1 MIISHVIQME
11 INADRMKHLSV
22 MMMKS
27 RPYEWTMSDQSFLVL
42 FIVGSMIWSK
52 EELSETM

>member
-1 MIISHVIQME
+1 MILSHVIQMK
-11 INADRMKHLSV
+11 INADRMKHLSM
-22 MMMKS
+22 MMMKY
-27 RPYEWTMSDQSFLVL
+27 RPYKLTMSDQNFLVL